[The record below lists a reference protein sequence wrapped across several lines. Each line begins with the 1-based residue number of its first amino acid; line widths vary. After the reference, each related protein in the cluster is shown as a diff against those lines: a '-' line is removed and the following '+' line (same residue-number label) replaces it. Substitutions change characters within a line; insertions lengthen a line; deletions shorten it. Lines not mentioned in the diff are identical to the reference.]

1 VCVRY
6 PLLASTMIDD
16 SIDAQI
22 LSQEHSV
29 IESLAR
35 ETHTAVA
42 TVQEVFLTE
51 YKKLA
56 LNARVKSYLPLLT
69 SNSVRVILAAQNAA
83 NERDQ
88 QH

>member
-1 VCVRY
+1 
-6 PLLASTMIDD
+6 MIDD

-22 LSQEHSV
+22 LSQEHST

-42 TVQEVFLTE
+42 TVQEVFLIE

-56 LNARVKSYLPLLT
+56 LHAHVKSYLPLLT
-69 SNSVRVILAAQNAA
+69 SNSVRAILGAQNAA
-83 NERDQ
+83 IDRSRQ
-88 QH
+88 I

>member
-1 VCVRY
+1 M
-6 PLLASTMIDD
+6 TDD

-22 LSQEHSV
+22 LSQEHST

-42 TVQEVFLTE
+42 KVQEVFLIE

-56 LNARVKSYLPLLT
+56 LNAHVKSYLPLLT
-69 SNSVRVILAAQNAA
+69 SSSVRVILAAQNAA
-83 NERDQ
+83 NDRNQ